1 MKQHAVSVEAL
12 SKCYQLG
19 TIGTGTLHGD
29 LSRAWARVRKR
40 PDPFSAIGSQV
51 PTRIATG
58 PAWAL
63 RDVSFEVAQGQVLGV
78 VGRNGAG
85 KSTLL
90 KILARVTAPTSGVA
104 RVRGRLASLLEVGT
118 GFHPELTGRDNVL
131 LSGTLL
137 GMSRREIAARMDDI
151 VEFSEIGKYLD
162 TPVKRYSSGMY
173 VRLAFAVAAHL
184 SADVLLLDEVL
195 AVGDT
200 VFQRKCR
207 AHIRS
212 LAEEEGRTIL
222 FVSHNLAAVS
232 ELCSQALLLDQG
244 AVVAHTSTSEVLKS
258 YVHGL
263 GSRDTGGDVSNP
275 ELRSQV
281 SLPDSLFKWV
291 GVEVRG
297 IDGEIVPEVA
307 FGQPF
312 EVSLVGE
319 AAADCQDLLIG
330 LAVVSKIK
338 GVILTTHQAYSG
350 LPTSYAK
357 GRHGFR
363 VLFDPNLLA
372 PGAYDLT
379 VDVLGPMVRDQLPAA
394 LELSIIDV
402 GAGTR
407 GIWAVPGRDGILDAP
422 CSWDHSAC

>member
-1 MKQHAVSVEAL
+1 M
-12 SKCYQLG
+12 G
-19 TIGTGTLHGD
+19 I
-29 LSRAWARVRKR
+29 
-40 PDPFSAIGSQV
+40 
-51 PTRIATG
+51 
-58 PAWAL
+58 
-63 RDVSFEVAQGQVLGV
+63 

-85 KSTLL
+85 KTTLL
-90 KILARVTAPTSGVA
+90 KILARITAPTSGVA

-137 GMSRREIAARMDDI
+137 GMSRREIAARLDEI
-151 VEFSEIGKYLD
+151 VEFSEVGKYLD

-173 VRLAFAVAAHL
+173 VRLAFSVAAHL
-184 SADVLLLDEVL
+184 SAEVLLLDEVL
-195 AVGDT
+195 AVGD
-200 VFQRKCR
+200 VEFQRKCR

-212 LAEEEGRTIL
+212 LAEDEGRTIL

-232 ELCSQALLLDQG
+232 ELCPRTLLLDQG
-244 AVVAHTSTSEVLKS
+244 ALAANDSTSEVLRS
-258 YVHGL
+258 YVQGL
-263 GSRDTGGDVSNP
+263 GSRDPGVDVSDP
-275 ELRSQV
+275 GLRSQA
-281 SLPDSLFKWV
+281 SLVDSLFKWV

-297 IDGEIVPEVA
+297 IDGEILPEVP

-319 AAADCQDLLIG
+319 ASADCQDLLIG
-330 LAVVSKIK
+330 LAVVSNIR

-357 GRHGFR
+357 GRHEFR

-379 VDVLGPMVRDQLPAA
+379 VDVLGPMVRDQIPAA

-422 CSWDHSAC
+422 CSWDHSRC